1 MENLFWLIR
10 RGGCL
15 TPTDR
20 NVCPTVKPTAV
31 SCGLLACKHSSWTI
45 KLAVALNSAAQ
56 TSLEMITQIRLELL
70 KLVRSKGFYLSFA
83 ALSAF
88 VLLMLWGFYS
98 YAQQKTSGLAAEQFK
113 YTYESKSYFNGLTFA
128 LYSLM
133 FAFSLV
139 IPIFVAMSAAGQV
152 AGELRAGTLR
162 MICIRPVSRVS
173 IVLAKFLVVAI
184 HTYLLMAFFV
194 GLNLLVG
201 LLFVG
206 WGNLELYPGP
216 LNLVDEPGRI
226 LRDDALWR
234 FLYASFSGTWALL
247 VIAAIA
253 MLLSVVFDNPVTAV
267 AATLAV
273 YLILYI
279 VGRIEFF
286 VTLRPFF
293 FTTDMDF
300 WRDVLKPEVP
310 WRNSYHYACTCG
322 AYIFGLLLTAVVVF
336 DRKDMTL

>member
-1 MENLFWLIR
+1 
-10 RGGCL
+10 
-15 TPTDR
+15 
-20 NVCPTVKPTAV
+20 
-31 SCGLLACKHSSWTI
+31 
-45 KLAVALNSAAQ
+45 
-56 TSLEMITQIRLELL
+56 MITQLRIELL

-83 ALSAF
+83 ALSGF

-98 YAQQKTSGLAAEQFK
+98 YAEKKTSGLATEQFK
-113 YTYESKSYFNGLTFA
+113 YTYESKSYFNGLTFT
-128 LYSLM
+128 LYSLI

-139 IPIFVAMSAAGQV
+139 IPIFVAMNAGGQI
-152 AGELRAGTLR
+152 AGERRAGTLR

-173 IVLAKFLVVAI
+173 IVLSKFLVVAI
-184 HTYLLMAFFV
+184 HAYLLMAFFI
-194 GLNLLVG
+194 GLNLLIG

-216 LNLVDEPGRI
+216 LNLVDAPGQI

-234 FLYASFSGTWALL
+234 FFYASFSGTWALL

-253 MLLSVVFDNPVTAV
+253 LLLSVLFENPVTAV

-273 YLILYI
+273 YLMLYI

-300 WRDVLKPEVP
+300 WRDVLKPEIP
-310 WRNSYHYACTCG
+310 WTNFFHYAATCG
-322 AYIFGLLLTAVVVF
+322 AYIFGLLLLSILIF
-336 DRKDMTL
+336 ERKDITS

>member
-1 MENLFWLIR
+1 
-10 RGGCL
+10 
-15 TPTDR
+15 
-20 NVCPTVKPTAV
+20 
-31 SCGLLACKHSSWTI
+31 
-45 KLAVALNSAAQ
+45 
-56 TSLEMITQIRLELL
+56 MITQLKLELL
-70 KLVRSKGFYLSFA
+70 KLGRSKGFYLSFA
-83 ALSAF
+83 GLSAF

-98 YAQQKTSGLAAEQFK
+98 YAQQKTSGLATEQFK
-113 YTYESKSYFNGLTFA
+113 YTYQSKSYFNGLTFT
-128 LYSLM
+128 LYSLV
-133 FAFSLV
+133 FAFSLI
-139 IPIFVAMSAAGQV
+139 IPIFVAMSAGGQI
-152 AGELRAGTLR
+152 AGERRAGTLR

-173 IVLAKFLVVAI
+173 IVLSKFLVVAI
-184 HTYLLMAFFV
+184 HTYLLLAFFI

-206 WGNLELYPGP
+206 WGNLDLYPGP
-216 LNLVDEPGRI
+216 LNLVDAPGQI
-226 LRDDALWR
+226 LRDEALWR
-234 FLYASFSGTWALL
+234 FFYASFSGTWALL

-310 WRNSYHYACTCG
+310 WHDFYHYAATCG
-322 AYIFGLLLTAVVVF
+322 AYIFGLLLAAVVIF
-336 DRKDMTL
+336 DRKDMTI

>member
-1 MENLFWLIR
+1 
-10 RGGCL
+10 
-15 TPTDR
+15 
-20 NVCPTVKPTAV
+20 
-31 SCGLLACKHSSWTI
+31 
-45 KLAVALNSAAQ
+45 
-56 TSLEMITQIRLELL
+56 MITQVRLELL
-70 KLVRSKGFYLSFA
+70 KLIRSKGFYLSFA

-98 YAQQKTSGLAAEQFK
+98 YAQQKTNGLATAQFK
-113 YTYESKSYFNGLTFA
+113 YTYESKSYFNGLTFT
-128 LYSLM
+128 LYSLV

-139 IPIFVAMSAAGQV
+139 IPIFVSMSAGGQI
-152 AGELRAGTLR
+152 AGERRAGTLR
-162 MICIRPVSRVS
+162 MMGVRPVSRVS
-173 IVLAKFLVVAI
+173 IVLSKFLVVGI
-184 HTYLLMAFFV
+184 HTYLLMAFFI

-206 WGNLELYPGP
+206 WGNLDLYPGP
-216 LNLVDEPGRI
+216 LNLVDSPGQI
-226 LRDDALWR
+226 LRDDAIWR

-247 VIAAIA
+247 VVAAIA
-253 MLLSVVFDNPVTAV
+253 ILLSVVFDNPVTAV

-273 YLILYI
+273 YLTFYI

-310 WRNSYHYACTCG
+310 WHNFYHYASTCG
-322 AYIFGLLLTAVVVF
+322 VYIFGLLLLSVLIF
-336 DRKDMTL
+336 ERKDITS

>member
-1 MENLFWLIR
+1 
-10 RGGCL
+10 
-15 TPTDR
+15 
-20 NVCPTVKPTAV
+20 
-31 SCGLLACKHSSWTI
+31 
-45 KLAVALNSAAQ
+45 
-56 TSLEMITQIRLELL
+56 MITQLRLELL

-98 YAQQKTSGLAAEQFK
+98 YAQQKTGGLANEQFK
-113 YTYESKSYFNGLTFA
+113 YTYESGSYFNGLTFT

-139 IPIFVAMSAAGQV
+139 IPIFVAMSAGGQI
-152 AGELRAGTLR
+152 AGERRAGTLR
-162 MICIRPVSRVS
+162 MICVRPVARVS
-173 IVLAKFLVVAI
+173 VVLSKFLVVAI
-184 HTYLLMAFFV
+184 HTYLLLAFFI

-216 LNLVDEPGRI
+216 LNLVDTPGRI

-234 FLYASFSGTWALL
+234 FFYASFSGAWALL
-247 VIAAIA
+247 VVAAIA
-253 MLLSVVFDNPVTAV
+253 MLLSVLCDNPVTAV

-273 YLILYI
+273 YLTLYI

-286 VTLRPFF
+286 VVLRPYF
-293 FTTDMDF
+293 FTTVMDF
-300 WRDVLKPEVP
+300 WRVVLKPEVP
-310 WRNSYHYACTCG
+310 WPDVYHYAATCG
-322 AYIFGLLLTAVVVF
+322 AYIFGLLLLSVLIF
-336 DRKDMTL
+336 ERKDITS